1 MNKPTQNDLRAH
13 ALSLEIAA
21 LYRTLH
27 ESNGPIGTNDEACED
42 LLMAF
47 RCVRRGIGIDPNTN
61 KRCGSH
67 SAYLAM
73 QGKVSD

>member
-21 LYRTLH
+21 YYRTLH
-27 ESNGPIGTNDEACED
+27 EDIQTRSDEVRED

-47 RCVRRGIGIDPNTN
+47 RCIRRGIGIDPNTN
-61 KRCGSH
+61 KRWGSH

>member
-21 LYRTLH
+21 LYRTVH
-27 ESNGPIGTNDEACED
+27 ESRRPTGEDDDICDD

-47 RCVRRGIGIDPNTN
+47 RCVRRGIGTDPNTG
-61 KRCGSH
+61 KRWGSH

-73 QGKVSD
+73 QGLTD